1 VQASLSA
8 TLAHRI
14 WTACLILVTLVVV
27 AYVVTRIPRTISIFV
42 LATIIALGV
51 YPVTSRLERY
61 MHRAFAIALVFGV
74 LGAVTVLMTLLI
86 VPATFSQIQA
96 LIVNS
101 PDYTDLIRG
110 WIGHLESGL
119 RARFGDVLIL
129 NAFNELQNQVAGKT
143 ETMLSLLVASVGAI
157 LLDTANVF
165 FVVVS
170 GLILSFF
177 LLAQGKTVA
186 TGVIA
191 LLPPMRRERGHALL
205 HEIAHIFGS
214 FVAGE
219 VIVCSIVGVA
229 CWLFL
234 LPLHFQFALLVGLL
248 CGLGYAIP
256 YVGMI
261 VAQVIA
267 AVLAIPQGGATVLWV
282 TIIIFVIARIAD
294 SVIAPKVMSD
304 AVGVSPIGVMF
315 ASFAGGEAFGL
326 PGLLLGIPAAA
337 LVKVLFEYFVAPY
350 IVRAQMTDEEH
361 AQTVGATIEIEE
373 GPLEEEAVVT
383 STPAY

>member
-1 VQASLSA
+1 MNS

-14 WTACLILVTLVVV
+14 WTACLLVAGALI
-27 AYVVTRIPRTISIFV
+27 AWYVVTRIPRTISIFV
-42 LATIIALGV
+42 LAAIIALGV

-61 MHRAFAIALVFGV
+61 MHRALAITVVFGV
-74 LGAVTVLMTLLI
+74 LGAVTVLMAFLI

-96 LIVNS
+96 LVVNS
-101 PDYTDLIRG
+101 PDYAELIGSWVSR
-110 WIGHLESGL
+110 LEAAL
-119 RARFGDVLIL
+119 RARFGDVLIV
-129 NAFNELQNQVAGKT
+129 NAFNELQNQLAGKT
-143 ETMLSLLVASVGAI
+143 EAIMGVLVSSLGSI
-157 LLDTANVF
+157 LLNTANVF
-165 FVVVS
+165 FVVIS
-170 GLILSFF
+170 ALILSFF

-186 TGVIA
+186 NGMIA

-219 VIVCSIVGVA
+219 VIVCSIVGIV
-229 CWLFL
+229 CWICL
-234 LPLHFQFALLVGLL
+234 LPVHFQFALLVGLL
-248 CGLGYAIP
+248 CGIGYAVP

-267 AVLAIPQGGATVLWV
+267 AVLAVPQGGGMVLWV
-282 TIIIFVIARIAD
+282 TVIIFVVARVAD
-294 SVIAPKVMSD
+294 SAIAPKVMSD

-337 LVKVLFEYFVAPY
+337 LVKVLFEYFVTPY

-361 AQTVGATIEIEE
+361 EQTFGAAIEIEDE
-373 GPLEEEAVVT
+373 PLAEEAVVT
-383 STPAY
+383 STPAR